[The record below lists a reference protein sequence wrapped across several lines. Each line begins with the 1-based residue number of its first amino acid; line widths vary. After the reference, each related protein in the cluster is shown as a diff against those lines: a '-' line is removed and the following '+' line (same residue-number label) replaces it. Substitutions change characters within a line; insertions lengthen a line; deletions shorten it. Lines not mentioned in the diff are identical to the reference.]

1 MRNLTLSLVA
11 VVLIATIGLGWMFD
25 GIYNQYLNQSLNQ
38 NSNQHSGEYSHR
50 NDGQQSVVDT
60 LEQVGTHLSI
70 ALSGIKD
77 RQEFINQWPSEGALS
92 LRLKPLTNFPLPQ
105 ALLTDLI
112 AGKPLLLETDDS
124 IAMHFYLPR
133 TDELLVLTTVP
144 VVIHQTNSFLPILLT
159 SLFYLAVL
167 CLMLL
172 WLYPLMRRLMTLRQT
187 AKSFGEGDLN
197 QRIDVGSISYIRD
210 LELEF
215 NRMAQRIDDL
225 VTDIKLLSSAVSH
238 DLRTP
243 LARIRFG
250 IDTIQE
256 EDDPV
261 LRKRFEQRISDNVD
275 EMVDLVES
283 LLSYAR
289 LDQTLITLNK
299 APVDFSALTATCIR
313 NKGQDDIQ
321 LTYLT
326 PKHPVFVDGDLSYLM
341 ILMSN
346 LLQNAHQYCQ
356 GEIEVNIKEQGC
368 DVIVTVADNGPGIP
382 TAQRDQ
388 IIKPFIR
395 GQATDNKV
403 KGYGMGLAI
412 VKRIVEWHHGD
423 IVIGHSPALQGALF
437 SVTLPKA
444 THQQSMAGFAK

>member
-1 MRNLTLSLVA
+1 MRNLTLSLLA

-25 GIYNQYLNQSLNQ
+25 SIYNKFLTQDVVQSVNEAQKESAAQQDYISVLERVGIHLSTALGSIDDRQQFIDNWPT
-38 NSNQHSGEYSHR
+38 
-50 NDGQQSVVDT
+50 DGQ
-60 LEQVGTHLSI
+60 
-70 ALSGIKD
+70 
-77 RQEFINQWPSEGALS
+77 LS
-92 LRLKPLTNFPLPQ
+92 LSLKPLASFPLPQ
-105 ALLTDLI
+105 TLLDDLTS
-112 AGKPLLLETDDS
+112 GQPLLLETDDS
-124 IAMHFYLPR
+124 IAIHFYLAQ
-133 TDELLVLTTVP
+133 TNELLVLTTAPQSVS
-144 VVIHQTNSFLPILLT
+144 QKNTLLPILLT

-167 CLMLL
+167 SLMLL
-172 WLYPLMRRLMTLRQT
+172 WLYPLAKRLMALRQT
-187 AKSFGEGDLN
+187 AKSFGEGNLN

-275 EMVDLVES
+275 EMVELVES

-299 APVDFSALTATCIR
+299 APVDFVALVTTCIN
-313 NKGQDDIQ
+313 NKSQDDIQ
-321 LTYLT
+321 LTLT
-326 PKHPVFVDGDLSYLM
+326 APKEKVMVNGDLSYLM

-346 LLQNAHQYCQ
+346 LLQNAYQYCHRQ
-356 GEIEVNIKEQGC
+356 IHVTLTEQ
-368 DVIVTVADNGPGIP
+368 DSKLIVIVADDGQGI
-382 TAQRDQ
+382 ALDQRDK
-388 IIKPFIR
+388 ILKPFIR
-395 GQATDNKV
+395 GESTEQKV

-412 VKRIVEWHHGD
+412 VKRVVEWHHGEIAID
-423 IVIGHSPALQGALF
+423 SSSDLTGAEF
-437 SVTLPKA
+437 TITLPK
-444 THQQSMAGFAK
+444 S

>member
-1 MRNLTLSLVA
+1 MRNLTFSLVG

-25 GIYNQYLNQSLNQ
+25 GIYNQYLNQNLKQ
-38 NSNQHSGEYSHR
+38 NSSQSSQGSIASH
-50 NDGQQSVVDT
+50 DVIGA
-60 LEQVGTHLSI
+60 LEKVGTHI
-70 ALSGIKD
+70 VVALSGID
-77 RQEFINQWPSEGALS
+77 NRQVFIDKWPSEDGLS
-92 LRLKPLTNFPLPQ
+92 LRLQPLTSFPLPA
-105 ALLTDLI
+105 ALLAELTT
-112 AGKPLLLETDDS
+112 GQPLLLETDDS
-124 IAMHFYLPR
+124 IAMHFYLSA
-133 TDELLVLTTVP
+133 TDELLVLTTP
-144 VVIHQTNSFLPILLT
+144 PQTQSQSNSLLPIFLT

-167 CLMLL
+167 LLMLL
-172 WLYPLMRRLMTLRQT
+172 WLYPLVRRLMALRRT
-187 AKSFGEGDLN
+187 AKSFGEGNLN
-197 QRIDVGSISYIRD
+197 QRINVGSISYIRD

-299 APVDFSALTATCIR
+299 APVDFLALTATCIK
-313 NKGQDDIQ
+313 NKSQDHVQ
-321 LTYLT
+321 LIYHT
-326 PKHPVFVDGDLSYLM
+326 PKTPVFVEGDLSYLM

-356 GEIEVNIKEQGC
+356 SQINVTVIDQENSMVVVVADDGSGIPKEQ
-368 DVIVTVADNGPGIP
+368 
-382 TAQRDQ
+382 REQ

-395 GQATDNKV
+395 GKNTEQKV

-423 IVIGHSPALQGALF
+423 IAIDNSPNLSGAQF
-437 SVTLPKA
+437 TVTLPK
-444 THQQSMAGFAK
+444 GK

>member
-25 GIYNQYLNQSLNQ
+25 GIYNQFLNQKSEQSSQETN
-38 NSNQHSGEYSHR
+38 
-50 NDGQQSVVDT
+50 GQQSVVDT
-60 LEQVGTHLSI
+60 LEQVGAHLSI
-70 ALSGIKD
+70 ALSGIEN
-77 RQEFINQWPSEGALS
+77 RQEFIEKWPNEGLLS
-92 LRLKPLTNFPLPQ
+92 LRLKPITNFPLPQ

-112 AGKPLLLETDDS
+112 AGQPLLLETDNS
-124 IAMHFYLPR
+124 IAMHFYLAR
-133 TDELLVLTTVP
+133 TDEVLVLTTLP
-144 VVIHQTNSFLPILLT
+144 VAVNQRNSFLPILLT

-167 CLMLL
+167 LLMLL

-187 AKSFGEGDLN
+187 AKSFGEGNLS
-197 QRIDVGSISYIRD
+197 QRINVGSISYIRD

-299 APVDFSALTATCIR
+299 APVDFLALTTTCIN
-313 NKGQDDIQ
+313 NKSQDTVQVTLDS
-321 LTYLT
+321 
-326 PKHPVFVDGDLSYLM
+326 PKQSVFVDGDLSYLM

-346 LLQNAHQYCQ
+346 LLQNAHQYCR
-356 GEIEVNIKEQGC
+356 GNIHVKIAEKRN
-368 DVIVTVADNGPGIP
+368 DIIVTVSDDGLGIP
-382 TAQRDQ
+382 TEQREK

-395 GQATDNKV
+395 GEGADNKV

-412 VKRIVEWHHGD
+412 VKRIVEWHHGEL
-423 IVIGHSPALQGALF
+423 IIENSSELGGAQF

-444 THQQSMAGFAK
+444 RLSL

>member
-38 NSNQHSGEYSHR
+38 KPDQNTGKSYLGN
-50 NDGQQSVVDT
+50 NGQQSVIDS
-60 LEQVGTHLSI
+60 LEQVGTHLAV
-70 ALSGIKD
+70 ALSSID
-77 RQEFINQWPSEGALS
+77 NRQEFIEKWPNKGTLM
-92 LRLKPLTNFPLPQ
+92 LHLKPLANFPLPQ
-105 ALLTDLI
+105 ALLVELT

-124 IAMHFYLPR
+124 IALHFYLPR
-133 TDELLVLTTVP
+133 TNELLVLTTPP
-144 VVIHQTNSFLPILLT
+144 VAVNQNNSFLPILLT

-167 CLMLL
+167 ILMLL

-187 AKSFGEGDLN
+187 AKSFGEGNLN

-261 LRKRFEQRISDNVD
+261 LRKRYEQRISDNVD

-299 APVDFSALTATCIR
+299 APVDFLTLTATCIK
-313 NKGQDDIQ
+313 NKSQDDIK
-321 LTYLT
+321 LTYHT
-326 PKHPVFVDGDLSYLM
+326 PNTLLFVEGDHSYLV

-356 GEIEVNIKEQGC
+356 SNIQVKVIEKTDNI
-368 DVIVTVADNGPGIP
+368 IVTVSDDGPGIP
-382 TAQRDQ
+382 TEQREK

-395 GQATDNKV
+395 GESTENKV

-423 IVIGHSPALQGALF
+423 LIIEHCPKLKGAQF
-437 SVTLPKA
+437 IVTLPK
-444 THQQSMAGFAK
+444 TSK

>member
-1 MRNLTLSLVA
+1 MRNLTFSLVG

-25 GIYNQYLNQSLNQ
+25 GIYNQYLNQNLNESHKQSLNK
-38 NSNQHSGEYSHR
+38 NSTQTSQGRNASH
-50 NDGQQSVVDT
+50 DFIGA
-60 LEQVGTHLSI
+60 LEKVGTHLVI
-70 ALSGIKD
+70 ALSAID
-77 RQEFINQWPSEGALS
+77 NRQDFVDKWPSEDGLS
-92 LRLKPLTNFPLPQ
+92 LRLKPLTSFPLPA
-105 ALLTDLI
+105 ALLTELKT
-112 AGKPLLLETDDS
+112 GQPLLLETDDS
-124 IAMHFYLPR
+124 IAMHFYLSA
-133 TDELLVLTTVP
+133 TDELLVLTTP
-144 VVIHQTNSFLPILLT
+144 PQIQSQNNSLLPILLT

-167 CLMLL
+167 LLMLL
-172 WLYPLMRRLMTLRQT
+172 WLYPLVRRLIALRRT
-187 AKSFGEGDLN
+187 AKSFGEGNLN

-299 APVDFSALTATCIR
+299 APVDFLALTATCIK
-313 NKGQDDIQ
+313 NKSQDDVQ
-321 LTYLT
+321 LTCLM
-326 PKHPVFVDGDLSYLM
+326 PKTPVFVEGDLSYLM

-356 GEIEVNIKEQGC
+356 RQIN
-368 DVIVTVADNGPGIP
+368 VTVIEHENNIVVTVEDDGPGIP
-382 TAQRDQ
+382 SEQREQ
-388 IIKPFIR
+388 ILKPFIR
-395 GQATDNKV
+395 GKNTEQKV

-412 VKRIVEWHHGD
+412 VKRIVEWHHGE
-423 IVIGHSPALQGALF
+423 VIIEHSSKLQGAQF
-437 SVTLPKA
+437 TVTLPK
-444 THQQSMAGFAK
+444 TS

>member
-25 GIYNQYLNQSLNQ
+25 GIYNQYLNESAAQSPQETN
-38 NSNQHSGEYSHR
+38 
-50 NDGQQSVVDT
+50 GQQSVVDT

-70 ALSGIKD
+70 ALSGID
-77 RQEFINQWPSEGALS
+77 NRQEFIKQWPNEGLLS
-92 LRLKPLTNFPLPQ
+92 LRLKPLKNFPLPQ
-105 ALLTDLI
+105 ALLTELV
-112 AGKPLLLETDDS
+112 AGQPLLLETDDS
-124 IAMHFYLPR
+124 IAMHFYLPA
-133 TDELLVLTTVP
+133 TDELLVLITPPTA
-144 VVIHQTNSFLPILLT
+144 IHQNNSFLPILLT
-159 SLFYLAVL
+159 SLFYLTVL
-167 CLMLL
+167 LLMLL

-187 AKSFGEGDLN
+187 AKSFGEGNLN

-256 EDDPV
+256 EDDPIM
-261 LRKRFEQRISDNVD
+261 RKRFEQRISDNVD

-289 LDQTLITLNK
+289 LDQTLITINK
-299 APVDFSALTATCIR
+299 APVDFTALTATCIK
-313 NKGQDDIQ
+313 NKSQDDVQ
-321 LTYLT
+321 LTFHAPEQAVY
-326 PKHPVFVDGDLSYLM
+326 VNGDLSYLM

-346 LLQNAHQYCQ
+346 LLQNAHQYCKGKIAVEIMTQ
-356 GEIEVNIKEQGC
+356 GNDIV
-368 DVIVTVADNGPGIP
+368 VTVADNGAGIP
-382 TAQRDQ
+382 VGQREQ
-388 IIKPFIR
+388 VLKPFIR
-395 GQATDNKV
+395 GENTEKKV

-412 VKRIVEWHHGD
+412 VKRIIEWHHGE
-423 IVIGHSPALQGALF
+423 ITIENSAELHGAHF

-444 THQQSMAGFAK
+444 IMD

>member
-25 GIYNQYLNQSLNQ
+25 VIYNQYLSQSPDQ
-38 NSNQHSGEYSHR
+38 STAQSNQETS
-50 NDGQQSVVDT
+50 GQQSVIDT
-60 LEQVGTHLSI
+60 LEQVGTHLAI
-70 ALSGIKD
+70 TLSGIEN
-77 RQEFINQWPSEGALS
+77 RQEFIKKWPSEGPLM
-92 LRLKPLTNFPLPQ
+92 LRLKPLSNFPLPQ
-105 ALLTDLI
+105 PLLTDLV
-112 AGKPLLLETDDS
+112 AGQPLLLETDDS
-124 IAMHFYLPR
+124 IDMHFYLSA
-133 TDELLVLTTVP
+133 TDELLVLTTPP
-144 VVIHQTNSFLPILLT
+144 VAVQQSNSFLPILLT

-167 CLMLL
+167 LLMLL
-172 WLYPLMRRLMTLRQT
+172 WLYPLLRRLMTLRQT
-187 AKSFGEGDLN
+187 AKSFGEGNLN

-256 EDDPV
+256 EDDPIM
-261 LRKRFEQRISDNVD
+261 RKRFEQRISDNVD

-289 LDQTLITLNK
+289 LDQTLITINK
-299 APVDFSALTATCIR
+299 APVDFTALTATCIK
-313 NKGQDDIQ
+313 NKSQDDVQ
-321 LTYLT
+321 LTFDA
-326 PKHPVFVDGDLSYLM
+326 PKQAVFVDGDLSYLM

-346 LLQNAHQYCQ
+346 LLQNAHQYCKDK
-356 GEIEVNIKEQGC
+356 IAVEVITKGNNIV
-368 DVIVTVADNGPGIP
+368 VIVADNGPGIP
-382 TAQRDQ
+382 EEQRETML
-388 IIKPFIR
+388 KPFIR
-395 GQATDNKV
+395 GKITENKV

-412 VKRIVEWHHGD
+412 VKRIVEWHHGE
-423 IVIGHSPALQGALF
+423 ITIKNSPELHGAQF

-444 THQQSMAGFAK
+444 VID

>member
-1 MRNLTLSLVA
+1 MRSLTLSLLA
-11 VVLIATIGLGWMFD
+11 VVLVATIGLGWMFD
-25 GIYNQYLNQSLNQ
+25 GIYNKYLNQNLSQKNGQ
-38 NSNQHSGEYSHR
+38 IQQQFNS
-50 NDGQQSVVDT
+50 QQQDYISV
-60 LEQVGTHLSI
+60 LEGVGTHLSL
-70 ALSGIKD
+70 ALDSLGN
-77 RQEFINQWPSEGALS
+77 RQQFIENWPINSQLS
-92 LRLKPLTNFPLPQ
+92 LKLKPLDTYPLPQ
-105 ALLTDLI
+105 ALLDDVI
-112 AGKPLLLETDDS
+112 SGQPLLLETDDS
-124 IAMHFYLPR
+124 IVLHFYLAK
-133 TDELLVLTTVP
+133 TQELLVLTTAPQIVS
-144 VVIHQTNSFLPILLT
+144 QTNTLLPILLT

-172 WLYPLMRRLMTLRQT
+172 WLYPLAKRLMTLRET
-187 AKSFGEGDLN
+187 AKSFGEGNLN
-197 QRIDVGSISYIRD
+197 KRIDVGSISYIRD

-256 EDDPV
+256 EDDPL

-299 APVDFSALTATCIR
+299 SPVDFISLVTTSIN
-313 NKGQDDIQ
+313 NKSQDDIILR
-321 LTYLT
+321 LTV
-326 PKHPVFVDGDLSYLM
+326 PNEKVMVNGDLSYLM

-346 LLQNAHQYCQ
+346 LLQNAYQYCKN
-356 GEIEVNIKEQGC
+356 EIHVTIEQKGSHLI
-368 DVIVTVADNGPGIP
+368 VIVADDGQGIP
-382 TAQRDQ
+382 KNQRDK

-395 GQATDNKV
+395 GESTENKV

-423 IVIGHSPALQGALF
+423 ISIDDSSDLLGAQF
-437 SVTLPKA
+437 TISLPKY
-444 THQQSMAGFAK
+444 

>member
-1 MRNLTLSLVA
+1 MRNLAFSLLA

-25 GIYNQYLNQSLNQ
+25 GIYNQYLNQNTE
-38 NSNQHSGEYSHR
+38 SNVQGFDS
-50 NDGQQSVVDT
+50 QQQDLIST
-60 LEQVGTHLSI
+60 LEQVGTHLSV
-70 ALSGIKD
+70 ALSGVD
-77 RQEFINQWPSEGALS
+77 NRQQFIEQWPKEGQLT
-92 LRLKPLTNFPLPQ
+92 LQLQPLENLPLPQ
-105 ALLTDLI
+105 ALLADLK

-124 IAMHFYLPR
+124 IALHFYMAQSQ
-133 TDELLVLTTVP
+133 ELLVLTTP
-144 VVIHQTNSFLPILLT
+144 PLSPSASQSLLPIILT

-167 CLMLL
+167 LLMLL
-172 WLYPLMRRLMTLRQT
+172 WLYPLARRLMTLRQT
-187 AKSFGEGDLN
+187 AKSFGEGNLN

-225 VTDIKLLSSAVSH
+225 VSDIKLLSSAVSH

-261 LRKRFEQRISDNVD
+261 LRKKFEQRISDNVD

-299 APVDFSALTATCIR
+299 APVDFLALVSTCIN
-313 NKGQDDIQ
+313 NKSQDDVE
-321 LTYLT
+321 LTLLK
-326 PKHPVFVDGDLSYLM
+326 PEHKVMVDGDLSYLM
-341 ILMSN
+341 VLMSN
-346 LLQNAHQYCQ
+346 LLQNAYQYCQ
-356 GEIEVNIKEQGC
+356 KQIHITIKEQANQIV
-368 DVIVTVADNGPGIP
+368 VIVADDGKGIP
-382 TAQRDQ
+382 KEQREQ
-388 IIKPFIR
+388 ILKPFIR
-395 GQATDNKV
+395 GESSEVRV

-412 VKRIVEWHHGD
+412 VKRIVEWHHGELTID
-423 IVIGHSPALQGALF
+423 DSAKLSGAQF
-437 SVTLPKA
+437 TVSLPKA
-444 THQQSMAGFAK
+444 T